1 VAIRR
6 AGDAA
11 IIVRNAGPRS
21 ESSSVWA
28 SGVLMMPSLMELTRA
43 SRSLHCTAADSTRR
57 RFAYLGELAPVL
69 AGAARGSKA
78 VHQAGWTHDGG
89 IPTRIP
95 RSPRKVTTT
104 AAIART
110 HPARRQLCDSRYGAP
125 WHGSP
130 EAR

>member
-11 IIVRNAGPRS
+11 IIVRNAGSRS

-28 SGVLMMPSLMELTRA
+28 SGVMMMPRLMELTRV

-78 VHQAGWTHDGG
+78 VHQA
-89 IPTRIP
+89 
-95 RSPRKVTTT
+95 
-104 AAIART
+104 
-110 HPARRQLCDSRYGAP
+110 
-125 WHGSP
+125 
-130 EAR
+130 